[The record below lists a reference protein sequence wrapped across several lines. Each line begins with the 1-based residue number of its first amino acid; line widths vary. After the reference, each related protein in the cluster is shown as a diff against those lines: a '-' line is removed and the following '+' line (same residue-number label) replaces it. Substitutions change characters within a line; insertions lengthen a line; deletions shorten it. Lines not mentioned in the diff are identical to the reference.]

1 LIEIEEDAE
10 DDDDRYGMKQ
20 YLSQSNQD
28 VSTENQSADLR
39 EQEDED
45 DEEEFEKDRDESEVG
60 SFYV

>member
-1 LIEIEEDAE
+1 MIEIEEDAE

-28 VSTENQSADLR
+28 FSTENQSADLR
-39 EQEDED
+39 EDED
-45 DEEEFEKDRDESEVG
+45 DEVEFEKDRDESEVG

>member
-1 LIEIEEDAE
+1 MIEIEEGAE

-28 VSTENQSADLR
+28 FSTENQSADLR
-39 EQEDED
+39 EDEDEV
-45 DEEEFEKDRDESEVG
+45 EFEKDRDESEVG